1 MASFVGQGLLR
12 ILCVSYLVQCVV
24 ATPAQK
30 LVTLDDSF
38 CAYDGMRVASCFR
51 SGNETQ
57 RELIRLGG
65 WRTVERNHPCG
76 HAARL
81 KLSQLLKSFT
91 PFVVSVQLAG
101 DNDDSE
107 GEEVALMS
115 SELEAIA
122 SQMIQSGF
130 AGYDVSRSAVRS
142 SLSSTRKL
150 AHLDAT
156 VREEV
161 RANLRTRADGCYVHT
176 SSFDDSDEWT
186 TTKEEYSASASGGQK
201 RASFGNSSS
210 RLSFSVADTLPT
222 GFVVEE
228 VSRSYIYRP
237 VDFLFLPTGQ
247 TIIAQNDGRVVR
259 LDEDGRS
266 ASTLFMD
273 LRAIA
278 NDYHDHGLM
287 SIAIRQDYDVNP
299 YVYFFIV
306 YDHSLAPEDYQLP
319 RTSRAMR
326 VEIGSGGT
334 QELVDTR
341 EIIVGSESGFGCEV
355 AELTNPEAD
364 CIAVDNKSHVG
375 GGLGFDFEGNLYITT
390 GDGTI
395 AWIVDDVLRSQ
406 QLSSLNGKVLKV
418 STEDSTLGYGL
429 ASNPYYD
436 GDPTHRQA
444 KVFATGARNPLHI
457 HPSLYSSDRFY
468 MADTQW
474 ETMEEVSIG
483 RKGSNFGWPCFEG
496 ILPTGYWDDSDEC
509 GGFGTSKVHT
519 EPAAYWY
526 HVNGGNSAA
535 ITGERVQI
543 ASFPPRYRDV
553 LTYSDQAR
561 KILGFMRLD
570 ENDSVV
576 EHLNEWW
583 NVDVSA
589 VQVRAGPDGAAL
601 YYNDVRRQGRLFRVT
616 YEADLSPVQ
625 IAELD
630 PAENSVVSSQDLR
643 VVGTFSKSMEPDT
656 VNESSV
662 YLTVSASGSLV
673 ASSVVFDFGSRSF
686 EIIPEE
692 DLPPGQTFMVHIKG
706 GGEGVL
712 DLDHNVL
719 QSDMTFAFSTLG
731 EADDVP
737 PVVIKVVPD
746 DGSEGEFDPSA
757 RVKVRFNEGMD
768 PLSISASSV
777 NVQPAILVDDT
788 LVPLGDSLELSFVG
802 YFASTREIRFEAPL
816 AYSALYL
823 VTVVGGT
830 PGINTDVSG
839 NPLSAD
845 RTFGF
850 RTMENPA
857 NIAANIL
864 VPELGTEAAVGERV
878 YFSGSAY
885 LIDGGD
891 IIDDSAFIWQVNILH
906 CTYDVPLQCHSH
918 AAFEFVG
925 VSSGSFIAPTHDGR
939 FYYEIYLVVSHAG
952 ESLELTRAV
961 ETRKVSYTLDSEP
974 QGVDVVLSGHKVTTP
989 FTLPV
994 VIGSEVQLFAPEDV
1008 QIGNGVYNFQRWMH
1022 GGSRVQTLV
1031 GSNTDEALIAIFK
1044 ADVEETGDD
1053 RVEIMSRSTAI
1064 PLSGSIDVDVEYEAT
1079 QLRDIVIRLYDN
1091 FAKVVLE
1098 TRRFAVEA
1106 AATKGTF
1113 SFVGRADRVEGR
1125 EYQLRV
1131 DLRLAGGN
1139 YSSRLD
1145 KDSFYAVGAV
1155 AAVVAFEDPPEFIAE
1170 SGPIFTKAKYFGTE
1184 TGAQISFMLVHQLT
1198 GGLIAEARAELS
1210 EDQGAVIVGPLNYD
1224 GLQPSGERF
1233 ELVLELLSAG
1243 SGSEAVLASAI
1254 EEVTVGAFESVRVLS
1269 TSSTLPSEGPLNVM
1283 VWWSATTSRDV
1294 RVMLRNVNTKQNVD
1308 AVRKVVETGQGAH
1321 VFTFDYSGLSADFS
1335 YQVRA
1340 DLRPNGGK
1348 AVDRIYRDEID
1359 LVVA

>member
-1 MASFVGQGLLR
+1 MANFVGQGLLC
-12 ILCVSYLVQCVV
+12 ILCVTYLMQYVV
-24 ATPAQK
+24 ATPAHK

-38 CAYDGMRVASCFR
+38 CAYDGMRVTSCFR
-51 SGNETQ
+51 AGNETQ
-57 RELIRLGG
+57 RDLIRLSG

-81 KLSQLLKSFT
+81 KLSQLLKRFT
-91 PFVVSVQLAG
+91 PFVATVQLTG
-101 DNDDSE
+101 DNDASE
-107 GEEVALMS
+107 GEEVALIS
-115 SELEAIA
+115 PELEIIA
-122 SQMIQSGF
+122 SAMIQSGL
-130 AGYDVSRSAVRS
+130 AGYDFPRSAVRS
-142 SLSSTRKL
+142 SLLSERKL
-150 AHLDAT
+150 AQLDAS

-161 RANLRTRADGCYVHT
+161 RANLRTRADGCYVHV

-186 TTKEEYSASASGGQK
+186 TIKEEYSVSASEGLK
-201 RASFGNSSS
+201 RTRIRNTSS
-210 RLSFSVADTLPT
+210 RLSFSVIDNLPT
-222 GFVVEE
+222 GFMVEE

-237 VDFLFLPTGQ
+237 VDFLFLPTGH

-266 ASTLFMD
+266 VSTLFMD

-287 SIAIRQDYDVNP
+287 SIAIRQDYEVNP

-334 QELVDTR
+334 QELVDSR
-341 EIIVGSESGFGCEV
+341 ETIVGSESGFGCGG
-355 AELTNPEAD
+355 AELTDPEAD

-375 GGLGFDFEGNLYITT
+375 GGLGFDFEGNLYIAT

-395 AWIVDDVLRSQ
+395 AWIVDEVLRSQ
-406 QLSSLNGKVLKV
+406 QLSTLNGKVLKV

-429 ASNPYYD
+429 DSNPYYD
-436 GDPTHRQA
+436 GDPTHRQS
-444 KVFATGARNPLHI
+444 KVFATGARNPLHV
-457 HPSLYSSDRFY
+457 HPSLYSNDRFY

-474 ETMEEVSIG
+474 ESMEEVSIG

-496 ILPTGYWDDSDEC
+496 TLPTGYWDDSDEC
-509 GGFGTSKVHT
+509 AGFGTSKVHT

-570 ENDSVV
+570 ENDNVV

-583 NVDVSA
+583 NVGASA
-589 VQVRAGPDGAAL
+589 VQVRAGPDSAAL
-601 YYNDVRRQGRLFRVT
+601 YYNDVRRQGKLFRVT
-616 YEADLSPVQ
+616 YEANLSPVQ

-630 PAENSVVSSQDLR
+630 PAADSAVSSEDLK

-656 VNESSV
+656 VNENSV
-662 YLTVSASGSLV
+662 YLTASASGVLV
-673 ASSVVFDFGSRSF
+673 ASTVVFDFGSRSF
-686 EIIPEE
+686 EIIPDE
-692 DLPPGQTFMVHIKG
+692 DLPLGQTFVVHIKG

-712 DLDHNVL
+712 DLDRNVL
-719 QSDMTFAFSTLG
+719 PSDLTFAFSTLG

-737 PVVIKVVPD
+737 PVVIKVIPD

-777 NVQPAILVDDT
+777 KVEPAILVDEI
-788 LVPLGDSLELSFVG
+788 LVPFEDSLELSFVS

-816 AYSALYL
+816 AYSGLYL

-845 RTFGF
+845 HTFSF
-850 RTMENPA
+850 KTMENPA
-857 NIAANIL
+857 NIAAEIL

-878 YFSGSAY
+878 YFRGSAH
-885 LIDGGD
+885 LIDSGG
-891 IIDDSAFIWQVNILH
+891 IIDDGAFNWQVNILH

-918 AAFEFVG
+918 AAFEVVG

-939 FYYEIYLVVSHAG
+939 FYYEIYLLVSHSG

-961 ETRKVSYTLDSEP
+961 ETRKVSYTLDSAP
-974 QGVDVVLSGHKVTTP
+974 QGVDVVLSGHRMTTP
-989 FTLPV
+989 ATLAV
-994 VIGSEVQLFAPEDV
+994 VIGSEVQLFAPEYV
-1008 QIGNGVYNFQRWMH
+1008 QIGNSGYSFQRWTN
-1022 GGSRVQTLV
+1022 GGSRVQNFVASNSDETLV
-1031 GSNTDEALIAIFK
+1031 AIFE
-1044 ADVEETGDD
+1044 ADVEETGVD
-1053 RVEIMSRSTAI
+1053 RVEIMSKSAII
-1064 PLSGSIDVDVEYEAT
+1064 PLSGSIDVGVEYEAT
-1079 QLRDIVIRLYDN
+1079 QDRDIVMRLYDN

-1098 TRRFAVEA
+1098 TRRFAVHA
-1106 AATKGTF
+1106 AATRGTF
-1113 SFVGRADRVEGR
+1113 SFVGRADRFEGR

-1131 DLRLAGGN
+1131 DLRLADGA

-1145 KDSFYAVGAV
+1145 KDLFYARGAV

-1170 SGPIFTKAKYFGTE
+1170 SGPIFTTAQYFGGE
-1184 TGAQISFMLVHQLT
+1184 TGAQIAFKLVHQLT
-1198 GGLIAEARAELS
+1198 GGLIAEARADLS
-1210 EDQGAVIVGPLNYD
+1210 EAEGAVVVGPLDYD
-1224 GLQPSGERF
+1224 GLEPAGELF
-1233 ELVLELLSAG
+1233 ELVLELWSGG
-1243 SGSEAVLASAI
+1243 SGSNAVLASTI
-1254 EEVTVGAFESVRVLS
+1254 EEVTVGTFESVRVLS
-1269 TSSTLPSEGPLNVM
+1269 TSSTLPTEGPLNVL

-1294 RVMLRNVNTKQNVD
+1294 RVILRNLSTKQYVD
-1308 AVRKVVETGQGAH
+1308 SVRKVVEAGQGAH
-1321 VFTFDYSGLSADFS
+1321 VFTFDYSGLRTDFS

-1340 DLRPNGGK
+1340 DLRPNGAK
-1348 AVDRIYRDEID
+1348 AVDRVDRDEID
-1359 LVVA
+1359 LITA